1 MWSQWEDTQLST
13 ARQAC
18 KQVIQNLR
26 KDDYFSLVI
35 FDDVA
40 DVVVPHGRF
49 GNYNNEDL
57 LERISRIHSRGCTNL
72 TGGWEAAQSE
82 IKTHLL
88 EFLAAYF
95 S

>member
-1 MWSQWEDTQLST
+1 MGGHPIEQ
-13 ARQAC
+13 ARKAC
-18 KQVIQNLR
+18 SR
-26 KDDYFSLVI
+26 SFETSARMTTSPLV

-72 TGGWEAAQSE
+72 TIGWGAAQVKS
-82 IKTHLL
+82 KHTCWNSCTLTSL
-88 EFLAAYF
+88 N
-95 S
+95 